1 MQDEATGESSVHLTV
16 DGDSRTLKFDEGCSL
31 MEALRQN
38 GIDSVLNGCTEG
50 VCGACNVINEDTGG
64 VVRSCLFPAE
74 RFDGATVT
82 TAAGLV
88 DDETGELHP
97 VQAAFLDHG
106 AAQCGFC
113 IPGMIVSAVKLL
125 RDNDDPAREE
135 IAQAL
140 NGNIC
145 RCTGYVQQ
153 FDAIEDAAAR
163 MRGESDGD
171 QRRASTDGGC
181 VGCECDIGGDAA

>member
-1 MQDEATGESSVHLTV
+1 MQGEVGDEPVVQLTV
-16 DGDSRTLKFDEGCSL
+16 DGEPKTITFDEGSSL
-31 MEALRQN
+31 MDALRQN
-38 GIDSVLNGCTEG
+38 GIDSVLNGCSEG

-64 VVRSCLFPAE
+64 VIRSCLFPAE

-113 IPGMIVSAVKLL
+113 IPGMMVSAAKLL
-125 RDNDDPAREE
+125 RDNDDPTREE

-153 FDAIEDAAAR
+153 FDAVEDAAER
-163 MRGESDGD
+163 MRGESDGEGA
-171 QRRASTDGGC
+171 RAATDGGC
-181 VGCECDIGGDAA
+181 VGCDCGVGGDGA

>member
-1 MQDEATGESSVHLTV
+1 MQGEVGDEPVVQLTV
-16 DGDSRTLKFDEGCSL
+16 DGEPKTITFDEGSSL
-31 MEALRQN
+31 MDALRQN
-38 GIDSVLNGCTEG
+38 GIDSVLNGCSEG

-64 VVRSCLFPAE
+64 VIRSCLFPAE

-113 IPGMIVSAVKLL
+113 IPGMMVSAAKLL
-125 RDNDDPAREE
+125 RDNDDPTREE

-153 FDAIEDAAAR
+153 FDAVEDAAER
-163 MRGESDGD
+163 MRGESDVEGA
-171 QRRASTDGGC
+171 RAATDGGC
-181 VGCECDIGGDAA
+181 VGCDCGVGGDGA